1 MPARLARSLIGQ
13 ARSER
18 ANRQL
23 GLLLAFVAGA
33 LNAGGFLAVGSY
45 TSHVTGAISTLS
57 DQLVLGQMTLVLHAL
72 GAVFAFLL
80 GAVCCAYLVNRARQ
94 RGQGSLYAQPLMLEA
109 VLILLF
115 GLVGPQLPHVPGLL
129 VPLTLLLLCFVMG
142 LQNAVLTKASNA
154 TVRTTHMTGVVTD
167 LGIEMGRRLAGA
179 KGDAGRLRMTLGLV
193 LCFFGGG
200 VIGAFGFK
208 TVGYGFTL
216 PLALGLALLA
226 LVPTLDDLRR
236 PTSAGTGADN
246 CG

>member
-13 ARSER
+13 TRSER

-33 LNAGGFLAVGSY
+33 LNAGGYLAVGSY
-45 TSHVTGAISTLS
+45 TSHVTGAISTVS
-57 DQLVLGQMTLVLHAL
+57 DQLVLGHGSLVVHGL
-72 GAVFAFLL
+72 GAVLAFLL
-80 GAVCCAYLVNRARQ
+80 GALCCAYLVNRARQ
-94 RGQGSLYAQPLMLEA
+94 RGQGSLYAQPLLLEA
-109 VLILLF
+109 GLILLF
-115 GLVGPQLPHVPGLL
+115 GLMGPQLARVPGLL

-167 LGIEMGRRLAGA
+167 LGIELGRRLAGA
-179 KGDAGRLRMTLGLV
+179 GGDAGRRGLLLGLL

-200 VIGAFGFK
+200 IVGAYGFK
-208 TVGYGFTL
+208 AIGYGFTL

-236 PTSAGTGADN
+236 PTSAETDADS

>member
-33 LNAGGFLAVGSY
+33 LNAGGFLAVGAY
-45 TSHVTGAISTLS
+45 TSHVTGAISSLS
-57 DQLVLGQMTLVLHAL
+57 DQLVLGQTTLVLHAL
-72 GAVFAFLL
+72 GAVLAFLL

-94 RGQGSLYAQPLMLEA
+94 RGQGSLYAQPLLLEA
-109 VLILLF
+109 SLILLF
-115 GLVGPQLPHVPGLL
+115 GLMGPQLGRVPGLL
-129 VPLTLLLLCFVMG
+129 LPLTLLLLCFVMG

-167 LGIEMGRRLAGA
+167 LGIELGRRLAGA
-179 KGDAGRLRMTLGLV
+179 GSEVGRLGLTAGLV

-200 VIGAFGFK
+200 VVGAYGFK
-208 TVGYGFTL
+208 TLGYAFTL
-216 PLALGLALLA
+216 PLAIGLALLA
-226 LVPTLDDLRR
+226 GVPAMDDLRR
-236 PTSAGTGADN
+236 PTSAGTGADS